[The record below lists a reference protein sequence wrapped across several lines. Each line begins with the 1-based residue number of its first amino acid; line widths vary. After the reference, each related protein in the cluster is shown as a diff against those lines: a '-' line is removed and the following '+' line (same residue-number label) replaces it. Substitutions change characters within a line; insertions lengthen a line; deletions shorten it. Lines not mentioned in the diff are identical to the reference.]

1 MILVFRMICEYDD
14 FGKHDD
20 QIVGAI
26 GISRS
31 ADTMLVFLCPANSH
45 NQKEGIGKPLIVS
58 DGI

>member
-1 MILVFRMICEYDD
+1 MICEYDD